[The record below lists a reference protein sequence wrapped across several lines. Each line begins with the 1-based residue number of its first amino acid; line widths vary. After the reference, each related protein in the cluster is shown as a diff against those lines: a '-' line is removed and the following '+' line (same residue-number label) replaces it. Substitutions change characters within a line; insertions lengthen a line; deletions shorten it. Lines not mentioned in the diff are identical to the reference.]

1 MSSSLHSRIESA
13 VNTAKRWES
22 DKSLLAEVRA
32 SIPIVELVPELV
44 CETEARWKSYLD
56 ACNTGGRAEEAKEEE
71 EEDVDG
77 KANEDD
83 VIKYRT
89 SRFREESDSDWE
101 GDDLLLK
108 RLTLYFKREVMAW
121 CNQP

>member
-1 MSSSLHSRIESA
+1 
-13 VNTAKRWES
+13 
-22 DKSLLAEVRA
+22 
-32 SIPIVELVPELV
+32 
-44 CETEARWKSYLD
+44 LD